1 MRNAKKTSKY
11 DKGLRK
17 KRSLNFIEKQ
27 KIKEEERAQTKFEG
41 LVNAREGLV
50 NTRDKEF
57 EKTVEEAVK
66 SEEKIGIEGLENTDE
81 K

>member
-1 MRNAKKTSKY
+1 M
-11 DKGLRK
+11 
-17 KRSLNFIEKQ
+17 
-27 KIKEEERAQTKFEG
+27 KEEERAQTKFEG

-66 SEEKIGIEGLENTDE
+66 SEEKIGN